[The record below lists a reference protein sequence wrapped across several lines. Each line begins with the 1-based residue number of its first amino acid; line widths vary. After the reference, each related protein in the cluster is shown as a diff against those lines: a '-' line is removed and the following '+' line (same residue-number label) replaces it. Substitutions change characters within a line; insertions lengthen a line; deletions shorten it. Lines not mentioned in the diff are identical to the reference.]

1 MVFNHFLYLLISPTS
16 LFMAALV
23 IEIWLTYDRMLPING
38 LFYELVYV
46 LAPKG
51 SALCV
56 CGVCYG
62 SLQEIVSLILI

>member
-1 MVFNHFLYLLISPTS
+1 MVFNHFLYLLISPAS

-23 IEIWLTYDRMLPING
+23 IEIWLTYDRMLPIDG
-38 LFYELVYV
+38 LFYELVLV

-56 CGVCYG
+56 WC
-62 SLQEIVSLILI
+62 LLW